1 MLYDSHTHT
10 TNSDGRSTVTE
21 MCEAALAMGA
31 SGIAITDHADM
42 NFYESRDTYNRIRRS
57 IQENRQAKDDYA
69 GRLEVLCG
77 VELGEYLYNPD
88 NANKLLKL
96 MGYDSILCSVHFVPA
111 ARWDKAYNRIDFTND
126 GTDEELREYL
136 SLYFD
141 LLSETMDAFDFDVL
155 AHIACPVRYMT
166 SKHGRPTDVMEFA
179 PKIRKILQKVIDRNL
194 ALEWNTAGCRQNDEI
209 FAMYKQM
216 GGERITIGSD
226 AHHCSDICRKFD
238 TEMQSLKNLG
248 FTHYHYYKNR
258 KPHAIEL

>member
-1 MLYDSHTHT
+1 MLFDSHTHT

-21 MCEAALAMGA
+21 MCEAALAMGV

-77 VELGEYLYNPD
+77 VELGEYLYSPE

-111 ARWDKAYNRIDFTND
+111 ARWDKAYNRIDFAND

-166 SKHGRPTDVMEFA
+166 TKHGRPTDVMEFA
-179 PKIRKILQKVIDRNL
+179 PKIRTILQKLIDRNL
-194 ALEWNTAGCRQNDEI
+194 ALEWNAAGCRQNEEI
-209 FAMYKQM
+209 FSMYRQM
-216 GGERITIGSD
+216 GGQLITLGSD
-226 AHHCSDICRKFD
+226 AHEKGDICGHFD
-238 TEMQSLKNLG
+238 IAIPALKNLG

-258 KPHAIEL
+258 KPHAIDL